1 MAHCAKCGAL
11 LAPGA
16 QFCSKCGT
24 AVTVAP
30 VEVATPVAPPVATPV
45 TPGPVPRTPIPQATT
60 AATSATAPE
69 KRSTWWIVP
78 LVIVGL
84 VIVAWLLL
92 AGLPFGGRDDKRIA
106 ATATTETIA
115 EGTAPSARPMD
126 SGTVVDVGTD
136 TDQPLETTT
145 IPPPPLATQT
155 PAQVPVPQPST
166 APPPNPVVIEQR
178 PPVTQPRPTPAQP
191 RPTPAQP
198 RPTPVQPHPAP
209 APPPR
214 DERAEEITDSEAL
227 STLRGYLASNN
238 PYDTSGDCLQTRSMG
253 YKNVGYTFSVWDSC
267 VEGGGSRMLGRW
279 RVDSKTREVFR
290 QGDDGRYLR
299 P

>member
-1 MAHCAKCGAL
+1 
-11 LAPGA
+11 
-16 QFCSKCGT
+16 
-24 AVTVAP
+24 VTVAP
-30 VEVATPVAPPVATPV
+30 VEVATPAAPPV

-60 AATSATAPE
+60 ATTSTTAPA

-92 AGLPFGGRDDKRIA
+92 AGLPFGGREDKRIA

-115 EGTAPSARPMD
+115 EGTAPNARPMD

-145 IPPPPLATQT
+145 TPPPLATQT
-155 PAQVPVPQPST
+155 AAPLPVPQPST

-178 PPVTQPRPTPAQP
+178 PPIAQP
-191 RPTPAQP
+191 RPQP
-198 RPTPVQPHPAP
+198 RPAPVQTRPAP
-209 APPPR
+209 VPPPR

-238 PYDTSGDCLQTRSMG
+238 PYDASGDCLQTRSMG
-253 YKNVGYTFSVWDSC
+253 YQNVGYTFSVWDSC

-279 RVDSKTREVFR
+279 RVDAKTREVFR